1 MEEIREGTKL
11 LSSSDVAR
19 LQEEHGKVVS
29 SCKEKIQHWSKVES
43 DYEALQERLG
53 TLPDKLSYEIM
64 VPFGPLAFM
73 PGKLVK
79 TNEVTVL
86 LGDSWFAKCS
96 AKQAVGLIAHRKK
109 HVRKTIED
117 LQAVAKNFESKAVFT
132 KDLQSMSDEHGDLF
146 DIQEEANKDTAF
158 TKGSHRI
165 AHKPHSKPKV
175 PDCFEEE
182 VAEHEMGTK
191 PKTTFLD
198 NEELWA
204 RLEELE
210 REEELRGEL
219 NNIDEIQNGIDLG
232 FSEEDKENRKT
243 DLNVSQEVR
252 ESPTQ
257 GNYLNTKS
265 ESAVNTS
272 GISVSVSH
280 QSDGEDDSGFI
291 KNSVATIHFLH
302 TVEPK
307 RVRINTG
314 KNTTL
319 KFSERKEE
327 AKRKRK
333 NSNGNGQSVP
343 ELPTI
348 KTPADVYRVFVDVVN
363 GEYIPR
369 KSIMKSRSRENSV
382 CSDTSESSAPEF
394 DERRTYLRNVSFEE
408 NAFSDH
414 SDSFHEEEDRVQK
427 KLSPVNGPLEAF
439 SGTVIEKELLFSSV
453 PVTSIAHPALPTIQE
468 KKAEEQITDVPE
480 ESTKRVSKFKAA
492 RIQQKK

>member
-1 MEEIREGTKL
+1 MEEISKGTKPP
-11 LSSSDVAR
+11 SSKDVSR

-29 SCKEKIQHWSKVES
+29 SCQETIQHWRKVES
-43 DYEALQERLG
+43 DYESLQERLR
-53 TLPDKLSYEIM
+53 TLPDKLTYEIM

-96 AKQAVGLIAHRKK
+96 AKEAVGLIDHRKK
-109 HVRKTIED
+109 HVRKTMED
-117 LQAVAKNFESKAVFT
+117 LQAVAKNFESKEVFT
-132 KDLQSMSDEHGDLF
+132 KDLQSMSDEPGDFF
-146 DIQEEANKDTAF
+146 DIKEESNENTAYS
-158 TKGSHRI
+158 KGSHRI

-182 VAEHEMGTK
+182 VAEDEMEVK
-191 PKTTFLD
+191 AKNKFLD

-210 REEELRGEL
+210 REEALHGEL
-219 NNIDEIQNGIDLG
+219 NDVREIQNEIKELG
-232 FSEEDKENRKT
+232 FFEEDKENRKT

-252 ESPTQ
+252 ESPTL
-257 GNYLNTKS
+257 GNYLNAKS
-265 ESAVNTS
+265 ESAVITS
-272 GISVSVSH
+272 DVNVSVSH
-280 QSDGEDDSGFI
+280 QSDGEEDFS

-394 DERRTYLRNVSFEE
+394 DGRTYFRNVSFEE
-408 NAFSDH
+408 NTFSDL

-439 SGTVIEKELLFSSV
+439 SGTVVEKESLYM

-468 KKAEEQITDVPE
+468 KNAEEQTTEVSE

-492 RIQQKK
+492 RIQ